1 MKVGVATHPK
11 FLRLVR
17 HLRKSGCI
25 GEVSPNLIAI
35 GLLEGLWN
43 LTAQHCKRGDIGKMD
58 NVDIAEGLHWHGN
71 EDDLVGYLVDS
82 GWIDECEDDRLVI
95 HDWAEHCPTFV
106 KGVISRSNE
115 NFTKSATKLATKSK
129 TKLPTKS
136 ATIVPNQV
144 SDSDELSTQLPSQA
158 YPSLVKS
165 SQSKPSQELSIVPSV
180 EGEKNKK
187 TTAQIN
193 RELEEDFERFWKSTP
208 YPKRKPSQDG
218 KGAILKKYLMLRRN
232 GTSYEDIAEAC
243 ELFAASNPAGEFTM
257 GLKAFMEKA
266 NIEQWLDGDT
276 VGGYDKGA
284 NEKAVLDRLF
294 GKTDPEDEEQKRI
307 NELGMAIMRGK
318 A

>member
-106 KGVISRSNE
+106 KGVISRSKE
-115 NFTKSATKLATKSK
+115 NFTKSATKLATKSA
-129 TKLPTKS
+129 TKS
-136 ATIVPNQV
+136 TTKSDTIVANLDA
-144 SDSDELSTQLPSQA
+144 DSDALSGQLPSQA
-158 YPSLVKS
+158 YPSQVKS
-165 SQSKPSQELSIVPSV
+165 SQSKPSQELSIVPSI
-180 EGEKNKK
+180 EGDKEKPK
-187 TTAQIN
+187 TKTQSQNERFDLEFEPFWKQLLPIN
-193 RELEEDFERFWKSTP
+193 RGGDDKQTAKIKFRACRKIYSESEVYLGVKSWEDMNTSRDPEFRKGLSSWLKPERIKQELSGDSVPMK
-208 YPKRKPSQDG
+208 PKRSKAEVTMDALDAYFDG
-218 KGAILKKYLMLRRN
+218 PDSHE
-232 GTSYEDIAEAC
+232 T
-243 ELFAASNPAGEFTM
+243 FTH
-257 GLKAFMEKA
+257 KEIK
-266 NIEQWLDGDT
+266 Q
-276 VGGYDKGA
+276 
-284 NEKAVLDRLF
+284 
-294 GKTDPEDEEQKRI
+294 
-307 NELGMAIMRGK
+307 
-318 A
+318 